1 MLFRLAQLNNQLM
14 DADHL
19 TIINASFQRLFENS
33 KYLDD
38 DSFMA
43 FSSAL
48 CRLSSEVS
56 GTPFADAEELS
67 SSKSSRAVSI
77 QEF

>member
-1 MLFRLAQLNNQLM
+1 M

-56 GTPFADAEELS
+56 GTPFADIEALS
-67 SSKSSRAVSI
+67 SSKSSRAVSVL
-77 QEF
+77 